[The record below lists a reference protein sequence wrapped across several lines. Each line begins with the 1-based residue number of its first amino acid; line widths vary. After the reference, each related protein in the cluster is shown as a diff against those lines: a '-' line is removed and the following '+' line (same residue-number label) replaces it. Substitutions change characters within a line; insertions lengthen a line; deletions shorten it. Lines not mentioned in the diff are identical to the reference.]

1 MQRTK
6 IKESLGAGVSKS
18 QSKRTQTFSV
28 LDDVT
33 AVQ

>member
-6 IKESLGAGVSKS
+6 IKESLSAGVSKS
-18 QSKRTQTFSV
+18 QSKRTQFSA
-28 LDDVT
+28 LDDIT